1 MEKQIKT
8 IGVLTSGGDAP
19 GMNAAVRAVVR
30 TGLHKGY
37 RMIGI
42 QRGYNGL
49 LNGECFEM
57 NLRSVS
63 NIISAGGTILYT
75 ARCLEFK
82 TKEGQDRGAAKCREL
97 GIDALVVIGGDG
109 SYRGARE
116 LAHRGIP
123 MIGLPGTID
132 NDIACTEYT
141 IGYDT
146 AMNTALE
153 MIDKLRDT
161 TQSHD
166 RCSVVEVMGRNAG
179 YIALNVA
186 IASGAMAVLLP
197 EKEFDMQHDILDKIV
212 ETQRTG
218 KRHFIVIVAEGIG
231 HSQEI
236 ANEIQARTGIDTRAT
251 ILGHVQRG
259 GSPTVRDRVN
269 ASLMGY
275 HAIDLID
282 KGIYNRV
289 VAVSGDKIVDYDVN
303 VALSMHKT
311 IDRDMIEDIGAVSY
325 EVAKEMAEDVRRIIG
340 TDIGVGVTGLA
351 GPDGDGVHKVGTVFV
366 SMATAEQTWVKELHL
381 GEYRTRSFIRRM
393 AGNHVY
399 DMMRRY
405 LSGLKV
411 M

>member
-1 MEKQIKT
+1 MANHINT

-19 GMNAAVRAVVR
+19 GMNAAIRAVVR
-30 TGLHKGY
+30 KALCNGVKVKGIKKGY
-37 RMIGI
+37 
-42 QRGYNGL
+42 QGL
-49 LNGECFEM
+49 LNEEIVEM
-57 NLRSVS
+57 EKKDVS
-63 NIISAGGTILYT
+63 DTIQRGGTILGT

-82 TKEGQDRGAAKCREL
+82 QEEVQEQAAEICRKHE
-97 GIDALVVIGGDG
+97 IDGLVVIGGDG

-197 EKEFDMQHDILDKIV
+197 EKEFDMQRDILDKIV

-259 GSPTVRDRVN
+259 GSPTLRDRVN
-269 ASLMGY
+269 ASAMGY
-275 HAIDLID
+275 HAVCLLEQG
-282 KGIYNRV
+282 KYNRIV
-289 VAVSGDKIVDYDVN
+289 GMKGEELVDYPVDEALEMTKSIDPVLVDVCN
-303 VALSMHKT
+303 T
-311 IDRDMIEDIGAVSY
+311 ISI
-325 EVAKEMAEDVRRIIG
+325 
-340 TDIGVGVTGLA
+340 
-351 GPDGDGVHKVGTVFV
+351 
-366 SMATAEQTWVKELHL
+366 
-381 GEYRTRSFIRRM
+381 
-393 AGNHVY
+393 
-399 DMMRRY
+399 
-405 LSGLKV
+405 
-411 M
+411 